1 MKNFLRIFVFLLCFS
16 FFGCLGI
23 IDESLISS
31 VSFEITIPESI
42 EKQSSSA
49 RTATTDNLKLIV
61 DLETKDS
68 EEVRT
73 EEKNVSEGET
83 VSISF
88 EEIPVESEIRL
99 VGKLFDS
106 ESNVLYSGESEW
118 VVIQSGKNT
127 VNLEM
132 KKVITEDDTEGGDNT
147 GEDDNTDDS
156 EPDDKV
162 EETPKDVIVD
172 AAEPTEVMDLTPF
185 VFVKGSDVTSTTLQC
200 SGMSTD
206 EGVITFQWEVKNANG
221 EWKPLVPRGNEQ
233 ALDLYVSIL
242 EVFATDFEVNEVKN
256 YRCIVTNTNDKVN
269 GNKTASVTKYT
280 TIAYVEGI
288 LSSMT
293 AEYKND
299 CYEIFGTDFTYENI
313 NVTEEWSSGENSF
326 KFTIPASNTRYE
338 VKQNSTTDEGENVI
352 GAVPYTITYIG
363 GYANAE
369 TSLSQELKIPVKYQL
384 KPADLKLSSYFNDSY
399 VSTSEDGK
407 TLKVPQYG
415 TVEYELGLSKD
426 VSLPIKIINADET
439 TTTIEKWEYSNEYY
453 STKIYKD
460 GTLIENDASCEVAG
474 VYKYKLAIN
483 SENEWFVCEENNT
496 KEFDVEVCTWNMSVT
511 GTTKNDSG
519 EFVLNDTSTPQCL
532 VSVTNDAISNITVSF
547 YDGDTELTG
556 GTFVVYAQSTTQ
568 RKEIIAKVG
577 TIEVGTVVVI
587 IPGYEAGSISN
598 PITSWDD
605 LVTAMQNEGGDIYI
619 KGSLT
624 ADSTLNIEKERAIIA
639 DGAVTI
645 TRDQNFNGTLFNVN
659 NNFVL
664 KGENANSSITI
675 DGNGVSAENTIIST
689 NYNVSLE
696 YVTMTNCSGTS
707 YNGIINVSNSQIL
720 SLKNC
725 SFIENSI
732 TNTVCISGENIAA
745 TIENCSFSDSCID
758 LFIINAKNVSI
769 NNTSFAQ
776 DNSNNLSITKC
787 PTLELG
793 ENLKIPL
800 IYYNN
805 SDGTNSELDILCKD
819 TSLSDEN
826 IPIYLS
832 LVKYANDEASYDL
845 DLFAD
850 DQNIPD
856 SVFVISNSNYVLNTS
871 TGVVEPVS
879 SGESGSES
887 SGSIVDFYTLK
898 NAIDSANGSETE
910 PYVIKIAAN
919 ESGIIDIRESI
930 TINSHIKFVPAGS
943 SNITLSRNAGL
954 TDQNLFVVSENASL
968 TIGDDNSTGSII
980 IDGGSENYIPSTKSL
995 INVASGG
1002 KLILNKNCVLQ
1013 NNTCPDDYNS
1023 SNGSAVYSKGGTIEI
1038 NGAKISNNKVLYK
1051 SKSGGGIY
1059 LENGSFY
1066 MNSGTFE
1073 GNSVSANGNKA
1084 YGGAIALYSCGLI
1097 QIKEGTF
1104 TNNNV
1109 SATDTECY
1117 GGAIFISNAPTGTT
1131 ISNCSFNQ
1139 NKAYQK
1145 GAAIYIGGTAT
1156 GTVAISSCDFSGNS
1170 ITNTDGTDSDISVGN
1185 SSCVVTVDNTT
1196 ISEVWNQN

>member
-1 MKNFLRIFVFLLCFS
+1 MKIFLRIFVFLFCFS

-42 EKQSSSA
+42 EKQSTSA

-118 VVIQSGKNT
+118 VVIQSGKNE
-127 VNLEM
+127 VNLVM
-132 KKVITEDDTEGGDNT
+132 KKEI
-147 GEDDNTDDS
+147 
-156 EPDDKV
+156 
-162 EETPKDVIVD
+162 IVD
-172 AAEPTEVMDLTPF
+172 AAEPTEVMDLTST

-206 EGVITFQWEVKNANG
+206 EGVITFQWQVQNANG
-221 EWKPLVPRGNEQ
+221 EWETLEARGNQQ
-233 ALDLYVSIL
+233 ALNLYVSIL
-242 EVFATDFEVNEVKN
+242 DVFATDFKVNEVKN

-269 GNKTASVTKYT
+269 GNKTASVTKT
-280 TIAYVEGI
+280 ATIAYVEGI

-293 AEYKND
+293 AEYKKS
-299 CYEIFGTDFTYENI
+299 CYEIFGTAFTYENI
-313 NVTEEWSSGENSF
+313 IVKEKWISGENSF
-326 KFTIPASNTRYE
+326 EFTVPASNTRYE
-338 VKQNSTTDEGENVI
+338 VKQNSTTDSESVI
-352 GAVPYTITYIG
+352 GAVPHTITYKG

-369 TSLSQELKIPVKYQL
+369 APLSQELTIPVKYLL
-384 KPADLKLSSYFNDSY
+384 KTADLKLSSYFNDSY

-415 TVEYELGLSKD
+415 TVEYGLTLPEFMGG
-426 VSLPIKIINADET
+426 SLTIIKADGTIEPIKDLT
-439 TTTIEKWEYSNEYY
+439 YSGDYY
-453 STKIYKD
+453 STTIYKD
-460 GTLIENDASCEVAG
+460 GTLIENYASCEVAG
-474 VYKYKLAIN
+474 VYKYKLAIK

-496 KEFDVEVCTWNMSVT
+496 KEFDVKVCTWNMSVT

-519 EFVLNDTSTPQCL
+519 EFVLNDTSTTQCS
-532 VSVTNDAISNITVSF
+532 VSATNEAISNITVSF
-547 YDGDTELTG
+547 YDGDTELTD
-556 GTFVVYAQSTTQ
+556 GTIIFDAPTTTQ

-587 IPGYEAGSISN
+587 IPGPEAGSISN
-598 PITSWDD
+598 PITSWGD

-624 ADSTLNIEKERAIIA
+624 ANSTLNIEKEREIIA

-645 TRDQNFNGTLFNVN
+645 TRAQNFNGTLINVN

-664 KGENANSSITI
+664 KGENANSLITI
-675 DGNGVSAENTIIST
+675 DENGVSAEKTIIST

-696 YVTMTNCSGTS
+696 YVTMTNCNSPS
-707 YNGIINVSNSQIL
+707 CNGIIDVSNSEIL

-725 SFIENSI
+725 SFQGNSI
-732 TNTVCISGENIAA
+732 TNTVYISGENIAA

-758 LFIINAKNVSI
+758 LSIINAKSVSI
-769 NNTSFAQ
+769 NNSSFAR

-805 SDGTNSELDILCKD
+805 SDVTNSELDILCKD
-819 TSLSDEN
+819 TSLLDED

-832 LVKYANDEASYDL
+832 LVKYENDDASYDL

-850 DQNIPD
+850 DQNIPN
-856 SVFVISNSNYVLNTS
+856 SVFAIKNPNYVLDTS

-879 SGESGSES
+879 SGESAYYVSSTGDDSNDGLSLNSPFKTLSYAVSTASSSDIKKIYVVGTLNASSEGYS
-887 SGSIVDFYTLK
+887 NGTGVAENNSVFYFSSAVGTASSPIIIEGYGNDAALSASYDTTNADVRVFATNASSYITMKNLSIIDGNTTGSGS
-898 NAIDSANGSETE
+898 AIYYYGGELILE
-910 PYVIKIAAN
+910 
-919 ESGIIDIRESI
+919 GC
-930 TINSHIKFVPAGS
+930 TI
-943 SNITLSRNAGL
+943 
-954 TDQNLFVVSENASL
+954 E
-968 TIGDDNSTGSII
+968 DNST
-980 IDGGSENYIPSTKSL
+980 TKSSS
-995 INVASGG
+995 VSGVSHDIYMYG
-1002 KLILNKNCVLQ
+1002 NSHLVMLGTEC
-1013 NNTCPDDYNS
+1013 NN
-1023 SNGSAVYSKGGTIEI
+1023 
-1038 NGAKISNNKVLYK
+1038 
-1051 SKSGGGIY
+1051 GIY
-1059 LENGSFY
+1059 LYSSSATFGDDCLIGNDDNTLNAVIHMDNSSVTINASVMLFDSIYSDANNPIVVGTALTSHNNITGSQITISLSDY
-1066 MNSGTFE
+1066 ASTKQIV
-1073 GNSVSANGNKA
+1073 SVSPD
-1084 YGGAIALYSCGLI
+1084 GGAVLSTEVQKFILADSAYTLTS
-1097 QIKEGTF
+1097 EGYL
-1104 TNNNV
+1104 N
-1109 SATDTECY
+1109 
-1117 GGAIFISNAPTGTT
+1117 SN
-1131 ISNCSFNQ
+1131 
-1139 NKAYQK
+1139 
-1145 GAAIYIGGTAT
+1145 
-1156 GTVAISSCDFSGNS
+1156 
-1170 ITNTDGTDSDISVGN
+1170 
-1185 SSCVVTVDNTT
+1185 
-1196 ISEVWNQN
+1196 

>member
-1 MKNFLRIFVFLLCFS
+1 MKIFLRIFVFLFCFS

-42 EKQSSSA
+42 EKQSTSA

-118 VVIQSGKNT
+118 VVIQSGKNE
-127 VNLEM
+127 VNLVM
-132 KKVITEDDTEGGDNT
+132 KKEI
-147 GEDDNTDDS
+147 
-156 EPDDKV
+156 
-162 EETPKDVIVD
+162 IVD
-172 AAEPTEVMDLTPF
+172 AAEPTEVMDLTST

-206 EGVITFQWEVKNANG
+206 EGVITFQWQVQNANG
-221 EWKPLVPRGNEQ
+221 EWETLEARGNQQ
-233 ALDLYVSIL
+233 ALNLYVSIL
-242 EVFATDFEVNEVKN
+242 DVFATDFKVNEVKN

-269 GNKTASVTKYT
+269 GNKTASVTKT
-280 TIAYVEGI
+280 ATIAYVEGI

-293 AEYKND
+293 AEYKKG

-313 NVTEEWSSGENSF
+313 IVKEKWISGENSF
-326 KFTIPASNTRYE
+326 EFTVPASNTRYE
-338 VKQNSTTDEGENVI
+338 VKQNSTTVGESVI
-352 GAVPYTITYIG
+352 GAVPYTITYKG

-369 TSLSQELKIPVKYQL
+369 APLSQELTIPVKYLL
-384 KPADLKLSSYFNDSY
+384 KTADLKLSSYFNDSY

-415 TVEYELGLSKD
+415 TVEYGLTLPEF
-426 VSLPIKIINADET
+426 VGGSLTIIKADSTTEPIKDLT
-439 TTTIEKWEYSNEYY
+439 YSGDYY
-453 STKIYKD
+453 STTIYKD

-496 KEFDVEVCTWNMSVT
+496 KEFDVKVCTWNMSVT

-519 EFVLNDTSTPQCL
+519 EFVLNDTSTPQCS
-532 VSVTNDAISNITVSF
+532 VSATNDAISNITVSF
-547 YDGDTELTG
+547 YDGDTELTD
-556 GTFVVYAQSTTQ
+556 GTIIFDAQTTTQ

-577 TIEVGTVVVI
+577 AIEVGTVVVI
-587 IPGYEAGSISN
+587 IPGPEAGSISN
-598 PITSWDD
+598 PITSWGD

-619 KGSLT
+619 QGFLT
-624 ADSTLNIEKERAIIA
+624 ADSTLNIEKDRAIIA
-639 DGAVTI
+639 NGPVTI
-645 TRDQNFNGTLFNVN
+645 TRAQNFNGTLINVN

-664 KGENANSSITI
+664 KGENANSLISI
-675 DGNGVSAENTIIST
+675 DGNEVDAEKTIIST

-707 YNGIINVSNSQIL
+707 YNGIINVSNSEIL

-725 SFIENSI
+725 SFLSNSI
-732 TNTVCISGENIAA
+732 TNTVYISGENIAA
-745 TIENCSFSDSCID
+745 TIENCSFSDSCVD
-758 LFIINAKNVSI
+758 LSIINAKSVSI
-769 NNTSFAQ
+769 NNSSFDK
-776 DNSNNLSITKC
+776 DNINNLSIKKC

-793 ENLKIPL
+793 GNLKIPL

-819 TSLSDEN
+819 TSLSDVS

-832 LVKYANDEASYDL
+832 LVKYENDEASYDL

-850 DQNIPD
+850 NQDIPD
-856 SVFVISNSNYVLNTS
+856 SVFAINNSDYVLNTS

-910 PYVIKIAAN
+910 PYVIKIAAT
-919 ESGIIDIRESI
+919 ESGLIDISESI

-943 SNITLSRNAGL
+943 SNITLSRNGGL
-954 TDQNLFVVSENASL
+954 TDQNLFVVSGNASL
-968 TIGDDNSTGSII
+968 TIGDDSTGSII
-980 IDGGSENYIPSTKSL
+980 IDGGSENDITSTKSL

-1002 KLILNKNCVLQ
+1002 KLILNNNCVLQ

-1023 SNGSAVYSKGGTIEI
+1023 SNGSAVYSNGGTIEI
-1038 NGAKISNNKVLYK
+1038 NGAKICNNKVLRE

-1073 GNSVSANGNKA
+1073 GNSVSADGNKA
-1084 YGGAIALYSCGLI
+1084 YGGAIALYSCNLI
-1097 QIKEGTF
+1097 QIKDGTF

-1109 SATDTECY
+1109 SATATECY
-1117 GGAIFISNAPTGTT
+1117 GGAIFISDAPTGTT

-1145 GAAIYIGGTAT
+1145 GAAIYIGGTTA
-1156 GTVAISSCDFSGNS
+1156 GTVAISSCNFSGNS
-1170 ITNTDGTDSDISVGN
+1170 ITNTDGTVSDIFVGN
-1185 SSCVVTVDNTT
+1185 SSCTVMVEENQ
-1196 ISEVWNQN
+1196 ISNAWSQ

>member
-1 MKNFLRIFVFLLCFS
+1 MKNFLRIFVFLFCFS

-42 EKQSSSA
+42 EKQSTSA

-118 VVIQSGKNT
+118 VVIQSGKNE
-127 VNLEM
+127 VNLVM
-132 KKVITEDDTEGGDNT
+132 KKEI
-147 GEDDNTDDS
+147 
-156 EPDDKV
+156 
-162 EETPKDVIVD
+162 IVD
-172 AAEPTEVMDLTPF
+172 AAEPTEVMDLTST

-206 EGVITFQWEVKNANG
+206 EGVITFQWQVQNANG
-221 EWKPLVPRGNEQ
+221 EWETLEARGNQQ
-233 ALDLYVSIL
+233 ALNLYVSIL
-242 EVFATDFEVNEVKN
+242 DVFATDFEVNEVKN

-269 GNKTASVTKYT
+269 GNKTASVTKT
-280 TIAYVEGI
+280 ATIAYVEGI

-293 AEYKND
+293 AEYKKG
-299 CYEIFGTDFTYENI
+299 CYEIFGTAFTYENI
-313 NVTEEWSSGENSF
+313 IVKEKWISGENSF
-326 KFTIPASNTRYE
+326 EFTVPASNTRYE
-338 VKQNSTTDEGENVI
+338 VKQNSTPAGESESVSVI
-352 GAVPYTITYIG
+352 GAVPYTITYKG

-369 TSLSQELKIPVKYQL
+369 TSLSQELTIPVKYQL
-384 KPADLKLSSYFNDSY
+384 KPADLQLSSYFNDSY

-439 TTTIEKWEYSNEYY
+439 TTTIEKWEYSNDYY
-453 STKIYKD
+453 STTIYKD
-460 GTLIENDASCEVAG
+460 GTLIENYASCEVAG
-474 VYKYKLAIN
+474 VYKYKLAIK

-496 KEFDVEVCTWNMSVT
+496 KEFDVKVCTWNMSVT

-519 EFVLNDTSTPQCL
+519 EFVLNDTSTTQCS
-532 VSVTNDAISNITVSF
+532 VSATNEAISNITVSF
-547 YDGDTELTG
+547 YDGNTELTD
-556 GTFVVYAQSTTQ
+556 GTIIFDAPTTTQ

-587 IPGYEAGSISN
+587 IPGPEAGSISN
-598 PITSWDD
+598 PITSWGD

-624 ADSTLNIEKERAIIA
+624 ADSTLNIEKEREIIA

-645 TRDQNFNGTLFNVN
+645 TRAQNFNGTLINVN

-664 KGENANSSITI
+664 KGENANSLITI
-675 DGNGVSAENTIIST
+675 DENGVSAEKTIIST

-696 YVTMTNCSGTS
+696 YVTMTNCNSPS
-707 YNGIINVSNSQIL
+707 CNGIIDVSNSEIL

-725 SFIENSI
+725 SFLGNSI
-732 TNTVCISGENIAA
+732 TNTVYISDEKIVA

-758 LFIINAKNVSI
+758 LSIINAKSVSI
-769 NNTSFAQ
+769 NNSSFAR

-805 SDGTNSELDILCKD
+805 SDVTNSELDILCKD
-819 TSLSDEN
+819 ISLSDVN

-832 LVKYANDEASYDL
+832 LVKYENDDASYDL
-845 DLFAD
+845 DLFED
-850 DQNIPD
+850 DQDIPN
-856 SVFVISNSNYVLNTS
+856 SVFAISNSDYVLNTF

-898 NAIDSANGSETE
+898 NAIDSANGSEIE
-910 PYVIKIAAN
+910 PYVIKIAAT
-919 ESGIIDIRESI
+919 ESGLIDIRESI

-943 SNITLSRNAGL
+943 SDITLSRNAGL
-954 TDQNLFVVSENASL
+954 TDQNLFVVSGNASL
-968 TIGDDNSTGSII
+968 TIGDDTSTGSII
-980 IDGGSENYIPSTKSL
+980 IDGGSENDITSTKSL

-1013 NNTCPDDYNS
+1013 NNTCPDDFNS
-1023 SNGSAVYSKGGTIEI
+1023 SNGSAVYSNGGTIEI

-1073 GNSVSANGNKA
+1073 GNSVSADGNKA
-1084 YGGAIALYSCGLI
+1084 YGGAIALYSCNLI
-1097 QIKEGTF
+1097 
-1104 TNNNV
+1104 
-1109 SATDTECY
+1109 
-1117 GGAIFISNAPTGTT
+1117 
-1131 ISNCSFNQ
+1131 
-1139 NKAYQK
+1139 
-1145 GAAIYIGGTAT
+1145 
-1156 GTVAISSCDFSGNS
+1156 
-1170 ITNTDGTDSDISVGN
+1170 
-1185 SSCVVTVDNTT
+1185 
-1196 ISEVWNQN
+1196 

>member
-1 MKNFLRIFVFLLCFS
+1 MKNFLRIFVFLFCFS

-42 EKQSSSA
+42 EKQSTSA

-118 VVIQSGKNT
+118 VVIQSGKNE
-127 VNLEM
+127 VNLVM
-132 KKVITEDDTEGGDNT
+132 KKEI
-147 GEDDNTDDS
+147 
-156 EPDDKV
+156 
-162 EETPKDVIVD
+162 IVD
-172 AAEPTEVMDLTPF
+172 AAEPTEVMDLTST

-206 EGVITFQWEVKNANG
+206 EGVITFQWQVQNANG
-221 EWKPLVPRGNEQ
+221 EWETLEARGNQQ
-233 ALDLYVSIL
+233 ALNLYVSIL
-242 EVFATDFEVNEVKN
+242 DVFATDFEVNEVKN

-269 GNKTASVTKYT
+269 GNKTASVTKT
-280 TIAYVEGI
+280 ATIAYVEGI

-293 AEYKND
+293 AEYKKG
-299 CYEIFGTDFTYENI
+299 CYEIFGTAFTYENI
-313 NVTEEWSSGENSF
+313 IVKEKWISGENSF
-326 KFTIPASNTRYE
+326 EFTVPASNTRYE
-338 VKQNSTTDEGENVI
+338 VKQNSTPAGESVI

-369 TSLSQELKIPVKYQL
+369 TSLSQELTIPVKYQL
-384 KPADLKLSSYFNDSY
+384 KPADLQLSSYFNDSY

-415 TVEYELGLSKD
+415 TVKYELTLPESVGGGLT
-426 VSLPIKIINADET
+426 IINADET
-439 TTTIEKWEYSNEYY
+439 TTTIEKWEYSNDYY
-453 STKIYKD
+453 STTIYKD
-460 GTLIENDASCEVAG
+460 GTLIENYASCEVAG

-496 KEFDVEVCTWNMSVT
+496 TEFDVKVCTWNMSVT

-519 EFVLNDTSTPQCL
+519 EFVLNDTSTSQCS
-532 VSVTNDAISNITVSF
+532 VSATNEAISNNITVSF
-547 YDGDTELTG
+547 YDCDKELTD
-556 GTFVVYAQSTTQ
+556 GTIIFDAPTTTQ

-577 TIEVGTVVVI
+577 AIEVGTVVVI
-587 IPGYEAGSISN
+587 IPGPEAGSISN

-619 KGSLT
+619 QGSLT
-624 ADSTLNIEKERAIIA
+624 ADSTLNIEKDRAIIA
-639 DGAVTI
+639 NGAVTI
-645 TRDQNFNGTLFNVN
+645 TRAQDFNGTLINVN

-675 DGNGVSAENTIIST
+675 DGNGGGAAEKTIIST

-707 YNGIINVSNSQIL
+707 YNGIINVSNSEIL

-732 TNTVCISGENIAA
+732 TNTVYISGENIAA

-805 SDGTNSELDILCKD
+805 SDGANSELDILCKET
-819 TSLSDEN
+819 TSLLDES

-832 LVKYANDEASYDL
+832 LVKYENDDASYDL

-850 DQNIPD
+850 DQYIPD
-856 SVFVISNSNYVLNTS
+856 SVFAIKNPNYVLNTS

-887 SGSIVDFYTLK
+887 SNAVVDFTTLQT
-898 NAIDSANGSETE
+898 AINNANGTETD
-910 PYVIKIAAN
+910 PFVINIAVN
-919 ESGIIDIRESI
+919 ESGQ
-930 TINSHIKFVPAGS
+930 THFK
-943 SNITLSRNAGL
+943 
-954 TDQNLFVVSENASL
+954 
-968 TIGDDNSTGSII
+968 
-980 IDGGSENYIPSTKSL
+980 
-995 INVASGG
+995 
-1002 KLILNKNCVLQ
+1002 
-1013 NNTCPDDYNS
+1013 
-1023 SNGSAVYSKGGTIEI
+1023 
-1038 NGAKISNNKVLYK
+1038 
-1051 SKSGGGIY
+1051 
-1059 LENGSFY
+1059 
-1066 MNSGTFE
+1066 
-1073 GNSVSANGNKA
+1073 
-1084 YGGAIALYSCGLI
+1084 
-1097 QIKEGTF
+1097 
-1104 TNNNV
+1104 
-1109 SATDTECY
+1109 
-1117 GGAIFISNAPTGTT
+1117 
-1131 ISNCSFNQ
+1131 
-1139 NKAYQK
+1139 
-1145 GAAIYIGGTAT
+1145 
-1156 GTVAISSCDFSGNS
+1156 DF
-1170 ITNTDGTDSDISVGN
+1170 
-1185 SSCVVTVDNTT
+1185 
-1196 ISEVWNQN
+1196 

>member
-1 MKNFLRIFVFLLCFS
+1 MKIFLRIFVFLFCFS

-42 EKQSSSA
+42 EKQSTSA

-118 VVIQSGKNT
+118 VVIQSGKNE
-127 VNLEM
+127 VNLVM
-132 KKVITEDDTEGGDNT
+132 KKEI
-147 GEDDNTDDS
+147 
-156 EPDDKV
+156 
-162 EETPKDVIVD
+162 IVD
-172 AAEPTEVMDLTPF
+172 AAEPTEVMDLTST
-185 VFVKGSDVTSTTLQC
+185 VFVKGSDVTSTILQC

-206 EGVITFQWEVKNANG
+206 EGVITFQWQVQNANG
-221 EWKPLVPRGNEQ
+221 EWETLEARGNQQ
-233 ALDLYVSIL
+233 ALNLYVSIL
-242 EVFATDFEVNEVKN
+242 DVFATDFKVNEVKN

-269 GNKTASVTKYT
+269 GNKTASVTKT
-280 TIAYVEGI
+280 ATIAYVEGI

-293 AEYKND
+293 AEYKKG

-313 NVTEEWSSGENSF
+313 IVKEKWISGENSF
-326 KFTIPASNTRYE
+326 EFTVPASNTRYE
-338 VKQNSTTDEGENVI
+338 VKQNSTTVGESVI
-352 GAVPYTITYIG
+352 GAVPHTITYIG
-363 GYANAE
+363 VNAE
-369 TSLSQELKIPVKYQL
+369 APLSQELTIPVKYLL
-384 KPADLKLSSYFNDSY
+384 KTADLQLSSLFNNFSITT
-399 VSTSEDGK
+399 TSEDDK

-415 TVEYELGLSKD
+415 TVKYGLTLPEF
-426 VSLPIKIINADET
+426 VGGSLTIIKADGTTEPIKDLTNSGD
-439 TTTIEKWEYSNEYY
+439 YY
-453 STKIYKD
+453 STTIYKD
-460 GTLIENDASCEVAG
+460 GTLIENDASCEVAD
-474 VYKYKLAIN
+474 VYKYKLAIK

-496 KEFDVEVCTWNMSVT
+496 KEFDVKVCTWNMSVT

-519 EFVLNDTSTPQCL
+519 EFVLNDTSTPQCS
-532 VSVTNDAISNITVSF
+532 VSATNEAISNITVSF
-547 YDGDTELTG
+547 YDADKKLTD
-556 GTFVVYAQSTTQ
+556 GTISVNAQSTTQ

-577 TIEVGTVVVI
+577 TIKVGTVVVI
-587 IPGYEAGSISN
+587 IPGPEAGSISN
-598 PITSWDD
+598 PITSWGD

-619 KGSLT
+619 QGFLT
-624 ADSTLNIEKERAIIA
+624 ADSTLNIEKDRAIIA
-639 DGAVTI
+639 NGPVTI
-645 TRDQNFNGTLFNVN
+645 TRAQNFNGTLINVN

-664 KGENANSSITI
+664 KGENANSLISI
-675 DGNGVSAENTIIST
+675 DGNEVDAEKTIIST

-696 YVTMTNCSGTS
+696 YVTMTKCNSTL
-707 YNGIINVSNSQIL
+707 YNGIINVSNSEIL

-725 SFIENSI
+725 SFLRNSI
-732 TNTVCISGENIAA
+732 TNTVYISGENIAA
-745 TIENCSFSDSCID
+745 TIENCSFSDSCVD
-758 LFIINAKNVSI
+758 LSIINAKSVSI
-769 NNTSFAQ
+769 NNSSFAQ

-793 ENLKIPL
+793 GNLKIPL

-805 SDGTNSELDILCKD
+805 SDETNSELDILCKET
-819 TSLSDEN
+819 TSLLDEN

-832 LVKYANDEASYDL
+832 LVKYENDEASYDL

-850 DQNIPD
+850 DQNIPN
-856 SVFVISNSNYVLNTS
+856 SVFAIKNSNYVLNTS

-910 PYVIKIAAN
+910 PYVIKIAAT
-919 ESGIIDIRESI
+919 ESGLIDISESI

-943 SNITLSRNAGL
+943 SNITLSRNEGL
-954 TDQNLFVVSENASL
+954 TDQNLFVVSGNASL
-968 TIGDDNSTGSII
+968 TIGDDSTGSIN
-980 IDGGSENYIPSTKSL
+980 IDGGSENDITSTKSL

-1013 NNTCPDDYNS
+1013 NNTCPDNYSS
-1023 SNGSAVYSKGGTIEI
+1023 SNGSAVYSNGGTIEI
-1038 NGAKISNNKVLYK
+1038 NGAKICNNKVLRE

-1059 LENGSFY
+1059 LINGSFC

-1073 GNSVSANGNKA
+1073 GNSVSATGNNV
-1084 YGGAIALYSCGLI
+1084 YGGAIALYSCDLI
-1097 QIKEGTF
+1097 QINGGTF
-1104 TNNNV
+1104 YKNVV
-1109 SATDTECY
+1109 SATNTECY
-1117 GGAIFISNAPTGTT
+1117 GGAIFISNAPTETT

-1145 GAAIYIGGTAT
+1145 GAAIYFGGTTA
-1156 GTVAISSCDFSGNS
+1156 GTVAISSCNFSGNS
-1170 ITNTDGTDSDISVGN
+1170 ITNTDGTVSDIFVGN
-1185 SSCVVTVDNTT
+1185 SSCTVTVEENQ
-1196 ISEVWNQN
+1196 ISDAWSQ

>member
-1 MKNFLRIFVFLLCFS
+1 MNDLRGAFSMKIFLRIFVFLFCFS

-42 EKQSSSA
+42 EKQSTSA

-118 VVIQSGKNT
+118 VVIQSGKNE
-127 VNLEM
+127 VNLVM
-132 KKVITEDDTEGGDNT
+132 KKEI
-147 GEDDNTDDS
+147 
-156 EPDDKV
+156 
-162 EETPKDVIVD
+162 IVD
-172 AAEPTEVMDLTPF
+172 AAEPTEVMDLTST

-206 EGVITFQWEVKNANG
+206 EGVITFQWQVQNANG
-221 EWKPLVPRGNEQ
+221 EWETLEARGNQQ
-233 ALDLYVSIL
+233 ALNLYVSIL
-242 EVFATDFEVNEVKN
+242 DVFATDFKVNEVKN

-269 GNKTASVTKYT
+269 GNKTASVTKT
-280 TIAYVEGI
+280 ATIAYVEGI

-293 AEYKND
+293 AEYKKG
-299 CYEIFGTDFTYENI
+299 CYEIFGTAFTYENI
-313 NVTEEWSSGENSF
+313 IVKEKWISGENSF
-326 KFTIPASNTRYE
+326 EFTVPASNTRYE
-338 VKQNSTTDEGENVI
+338 VKQNSTTVGESVI
-352 GAVPYTITYIG
+352 GAVPHTITYIG
-363 GYANAE
+363 VNAE
-369 TSLSQELKIPVKYQL
+369 APLSQELTIPVKYLL
-384 KPADLKLSSYFNDSY
+384 KTADLQLSSLFNNFSITT
-399 VSTSEDGK
+399 TSEDDK

-426 VSLPIKIINADET
+426 VSFPIKIINADET

-453 STKIYKD
+453 STTIYKD
-460 GTLIENDASCEVAG
+460 GTLIENYASCEVAG
-474 VYKYKLAIN
+474 VYKYKLAIK

-496 KEFDVEVCTWNMSVT
+496 KEFDVKVCTWNMSVT

-519 EFVLNDTSTPQCL
+519 EFVLNDTSTPQCS
-532 VSVTNDAISNITVSF
+532 VSATNEAISNITVSF
-547 YDGDTELTG
+547 YDADKELTD
-556 GTFVVYAQSTTQ
+556 GTISVNAQSTTQ

-577 TIEVGTVVVI
+577 TIKVGTVVVI
-587 IPGYEAGSISN
+587 IPGLEAGSISN
-598 PITSWDD
+598 PITSWGD

-619 KGSLT
+619 QGSLT
-624 ADSTLNIEKERAIIA
+624 ADSTLNIEKDRAIIA
-639 DGAVTI
+639 NGAVTI
-645 TRDQNFNGTLFNVN
+645 TRAQDFNGTLFNVN

-664 KGENANSSITI
+664 KGENANSLITI
-675 DGNGVSAENTIIST
+675 DENGVSAEKTIIST

-696 YVTMTNCSGTS
+696 YVTMTNCNSTS
-707 YNGIINVSNSQIL
+707 DNGIIDVSNSEIL

-725 SFIENSI
+725 SFLRNSI
-732 TNTVCISGENIAA
+732 TNTVYISGENIAA
-745 TIENCSFSDSCID
+745 TIENCSFSDSCVD
-758 LFIINAKNVSI
+758 LSIINAKSVSI
-769 NNTSFAQ
+769 NNSSFAQ

-805 SDGTNSELDILCKD
+805 SDVTNSELDILCKN
-819 TSLSDEN
+819 TSLSDEK

-832 LVKYANDEASYDL
+832 LVKYENDEASYDL

-850 DQNIPD
+850 DQNIPN
-856 SVFVISNSNYVLNTS
+856 SVFAISNSDYVLDTS

-887 SGSIVDFYTLK
+887 SNAVVDVNTLK
-898 NAIDSANGSETE
+898 NAIDSANGSEAE
-910 PYVIKIAAN
+910 PYVIKIAAT
-919 ESGIIDIRESI
+919 ESGLIDISESI

-954 TDQNLFVVSENASL
+954 TGQNLFVVSGNASL
-968 TIGDDNSTGSII
+968 TIGDDTSTGSII
-980 IDGGSENYIPSTKSL
+980 IDGGSENDITSTKSL

-1013 NNTCPDDYNS
+1013 NNTCPDDFNS
-1023 SNGSAVYSKGGTIEI
+1023 SNGSAVYSNGGTIEI
-1038 NGAKISNNKVLYK
+1038 NGAKICNNKVLRE

-1073 GNSVSANGNKA
+1073 GNSVSADGNKA
-1084 YGGAIALYSCGLI
+1084 YGGAIALYSCNLI
-1097 QIKEGTF
+1097 QIKDGTF

-1117 GGAIFISNAPTGTT
+1117 GGAIFISNAPTGAT

-1145 GAAIYIGGTAT
+1145 GAAIYIGGTTA

-1170 ITNTDGTDSDISVGN
+1170 ITNTAGTVSDISVGN

>member
-1 MKNFLRIFVFLLCFS
+1 MKNFLKIFVFLLCFS

-49 RTATTDNLKLIV
+49 RTATTDNLKLRV

-221 EWKPLVPRGNEQ
+221 EWKPLEARGNQQ
-233 ALDLYVSIL
+233 ALNLFVSIL
-242 EVFATDFEVNEVKN
+242 DVFATDFEVNEVKD

-288 LSSMT
+288 LSSMK

-313 NVTEEWSSGENSF
+313 NVTEEWISGENSF

-338 VKQNSTTDEGENVI
+338 VKQNSTTGESVI
-352 GAVPYTITYIG
+352 GDVPYTITYRG
-363 GYANAE
+363 ENANPE
-369 TSLSQELKIPVKYQL
+369 KPLSQELTIPVKYLL
-384 KPADLKLSSYFNDSY
+384 KTADLQLSSYFNDSY

-415 TVEYELGLSKD
+415 TVKYELTLPESVGGSLTIIKAEGEPESIKD
-426 VSLPIKIINADET
+426 L
-439 TTTIEKWEYSNEYY
+439 TISGDYY
-453 STKIYKD
+453 STKIYKE

-519 EFVLNDTSTPQCL
+519 EFVLNDTSTPQCS
-532 VSVTNDAISNITVSF
+532 VSATNEAISNITVSF

-587 IPGYEAGSISN
+587 IPGHEAGSISN
-598 PITSWDD
+598 PITSWGD

-624 ADSTLNIEKERAIIA
+624 ADSTLNIEKDRAIIA

-696 YVTMTNCSGTS
+696 YVTMTNCNSTS
-707 YNGIINVSNSQIL
+707 DNGIIDVSNSEIL

-732 TNTVCISGENIAA
+732 NNTVYISGENIEA
-745 TIENCSFSDSCID
+745 TIENCSFSDSCVD
-758 LFIINAKNVSI
+758 LSIINANIVSI
-769 NNTSFAQ
+769 NNSSFDQ
-776 DNSNNLSITKC
+776 DNIKNLSITKC

-805 SDGTNSELDILCKD
+805 SDVTNSELDILCKD
-819 TSLSDEN
+819 TYLSDEN
-826 IPIYLS
+826 IPIYLR
-832 LVKYANDEASYDL
+832 LAKYANDEASYDL

-850 DQNIPD
+850 DQIIPD
-856 SVFVISNSNYVLNTS
+856 SVFVIYNSNYVLNTS

-887 SGSIVDFYTLK
+887 SNAVVDFTTLQT
-898 NAIDSANGSETE
+898 AINNANGTETN
-910 PYVIKIAAN
+910 PFVINVAAN
-919 ESGIIDIRESI
+919 ESGIIDIKESI
-930 TINSHIKFVPAGS
+930 TINSHIKLVPVES
-943 SNITLSRNAGL
+943 KNVTLSRNAEL
-954 TDQNLFVVSENASL
+954 TDQNLFVVSANASL
-968 TIGDDNSTGSII
+968 TIGDASSSASII
-980 IDGGSENYIPSTKSL
+980 IDGNSITSTKSL

-1002 KLILNKNCVLQ
+1002 NLILNKNCVLQ
-1013 NNTCPDDYNS
+1013 NNTCPDNYNS
-1023 SNGSAVYSKGGTIEI
+1023 SNGSAVYSNGGTIEI
-1038 NGAKISNNKVLYK
+1038 NGAKICNNKVLYK

-1084 YGGAIALYSCGLI
+1084 YGGAIALYSCDLI

-1131 ISNCSFNQ
+1131 ISNCIFNQ

-1170 ITNTDGTDSDISVGN
+1170 ITNTTDGTVSDIFVGN

>member
-49 RTATTDNLKLIV
+49 RTATTDNLKLRV

-206 EGVITFQWEVKNANG
+206 EGVITFQWDVKNANG
-221 EWKPLVPRGNEQ
+221 EWEPLVPRGNEQ

-242 EVFATDFEVNEVKN
+242 EVFATDFEVNEVKD

-313 NVTEEWSSGENSF
+313 NVTEEWISGENSF

-338 VKQNSTTDEGENVI
+338 VKQNSTTGESVI

-369 TSLSQELKIPVKYQL
+369 TSLSQELKIPVKYLL
-384 KPADLKLSSYFNDSY
+384 KTAELQLSSYFNDSY
-399 VSTSEDGK
+399 VSTSEDDK

-474 VYKYKLAIN
+474 VYKYKLAIK

-496 KEFDVEVCTWNMSVT
+496 KEFDVEVYKWEMTVEVSYYNPSNTDETIVATQNASGNYVVPNTVQQCYVSAKTNIDGISPVVLSLESNDVPNTSGYFFPGTIITVKFGDNEIGTVTVVSATVGSEDFPVTDWTVLTSLVDPDEATDEPITIYVSGTITATEQAAFINRPVTIIPKGNVKITRSSETYVFSVNKNFSVRGEKENTLTISDSSTQNNYPLISCTQVDVTVSFSNCIFENAKNTDSYGSVLYVSGKQNISLENCEIKNNNGSSIVLSQEEDSSIKFVDCSFVNNAT
-511 GTTKNDSG
+511 DITVKECYSFTLSGLINISSLYFENSPIDNVYPQYNVECENLSGMVVIKAEDYDNLTLFENGTTLPNGVFSLADSNYRFTADG
-519 EFVLNDTSTPQCL
+519 QVEFVSGGGSGSD
-532 VSVTNDAISNITVSF
+532 SNITVVDVNTLKS
-547 YDGDTELTG
+547 
-556 GTFVVYAQSTTQ
+556 A
-568 RKEIIAKVG
+568 
-577 TIEVGTVVVI
+577 
-587 IPGYEAGSISN
+587 ISN
-598 PITSWDD
+598 
-605 LVTAMQNEGGDIYI
+605 AG
-619 KGSLT
+619 
-624 ADSTLNIEKERAIIA
+624 ERS
-639 DGAVTI
+639 V
-645 TRDQNFNGTLFNVN
+645 
-659 NNFVL
+659 
-664 KGENANSSITI
+664 
-675 DGNGVSAENTIIST
+675 
-689 NYNVSLE
+689 
-696 YVTMTNCSGTS
+696 
-707 YNGIINVSNSQIL
+707 
-720 SLKNC
+720 
-725 SFIENSI
+725 
-732 TNTVCISGENIAA
+732 
-745 TIENCSFSDSCID
+745 
-758 LFIINAKNVSI
+758 
-769 NNTSFAQ
+769 
-776 DNSNNLSITKC
+776 DN
-787 PTLELG
+787 
-793 ENLKIPL
+793 
-800 IYYNN
+800 
-805 SDGTNSELDILCKD
+805 
-819 TSLSDEN
+819 
-826 IPIYLS
+826 
-832 LVKYANDEASYDL
+832 
-845 DLFAD
+845 
-850 DQNIPD
+850 
-856 SVFVISNSNYVLNTS
+856 
-871 TGVVEPVS
+871 
-879 SGESGSES
+879 
-887 SGSIVDFYTLK
+887 
-898 NAIDSANGSETE
+898 
-910 PYVIKIAAN
+910 PYVIAV
-919 ESGIIDIRESI
+919 SGNSEGYIDLSE
-930 TINSHIKFVPAGS
+930 TMEINSHIKLIPAG
-943 SNITLSRNAGL
+943 NTDVKIGRNPEITGN
-954 TDQNLFVVSENASL
+954 NLFVINSNASL
-968 TIGDDNSTGSII
+968 TLGDDNSTGSII
-980 IDGGSENYIPSTKSL
+980 IDGGSENYITSTKSL

-1002 KLILNKNCVLQ
+1002 TLVLNENSVLQ
-1013 NNTCPDDYNS
+1013 NNLC
-1023 SNGSAVYSKGGTIEI
+1023 NGTQGGAVYSNGGTINI
-1038 NGAKISNNKVLYK
+1038 YGGYISSNTIDDTNNARY
-1051 SKSGGGIY
+1051 GGGIY
-1059 LENGSFY
+1059 LKNGSFT
-1066 MNSGTFE
+1066 MTSGKFSSNSI
-1073 GNSVSANGNKA
+1073 NSNDSEKSA
-1084 YGGAIALYSCGLI
+1084 YGGALALESCTVNISGG
-1097 QIKEGTF
+1097 EF
-1104 TNNNV
+1104 TANFVKTN
-1109 SATDTECY
+1109 TTECY
-1117 GGAIFISNAPTGTT
+1117 GGAIYILGSSSSSESNPHS
-1131 ISNCSFNQ
+1131 ISNCTFTANS
-1139 NKAYQK
+1139 AYQR
-1145 GAAIYIGGTAT
+1145 GAAIYGAGSGYLNIKN
-1156 GTVAISSCDFSGNS
+1156 CDFSNNAISNEEQGLQTGGTIYKGNGSS
-1170 ITNTDGTDSDISVGN
+1170 ITILIDEENKFENTQ
-1185 SSCVVTVDNTT
+1185 
-1196 ISEVWNQN
+1196 VWNP

>member
-1 MKNFLRIFVFLLCFS
+1 MKNFLRIFVFLFCFS

-42 EKQSSSA
+42 EKQSTSA

-118 VVIQSGKNT
+118 VVIQSGKNE
-127 VNLEM
+127 VNLVM
-132 KKVITEDDTEGGDNT
+132 KKEI
-147 GEDDNTDDS
+147 
-156 EPDDKV
+156 
-162 EETPKDVIVD
+162 IVD
-172 AAEPTEVMDLTPF
+172 AAEPTEVMDLTST
-185 VFVKGSDVTSTTLQC
+185 VFVKGSDVTSTILQC

-206 EGVITFQWEVKNANG
+206 EGVITFQWQVQNANG
-221 EWKPLVPRGNEQ
+221 EWETLEARGNQQ
-233 ALDLYVSIL
+233 ALNLYVSIL
-242 EVFATDFEVNEVKN
+242 DVFATDFKVNEVKN

-269 GNKTASVTKYT
+269 GNKTASVTKT
-280 TIAYVEGI
+280 ATIAYVEGI

-293 AEYKND
+293 AEYKKG
-299 CYEIFGTDFTYENI
+299 CYEIFGTAFTYENI
-313 NVTEEWSSGENSF
+313 IVKEKWISGENSF
-326 KFTIPASNTRYE
+326 EFTVPASNTRYE
-338 VKQNSTTDEGENVI
+338 VKQNSTTDSESVM
-352 GAVPYTITYIG
+352 GAVPYTITYKG

-369 TSLSQELKIPVKYQL
+369 APLSQELTIPVKYLL
-384 KPADLKLSSYFNDSY
+384 KTADLKLSSYFNDSY

-453 STKIYKD
+453 STTIYKD
-460 GTLIENDASCEVAG
+460 GTLIENYASCEVAG
-474 VYKYKLAIN
+474 VYKYKLAIK

-519 EFVLNDTSTPQCL
+519 EFVLNDTSTPQCS
-532 VSVTNDAISNITVSF
+532 VSATNEAISNITVSF
-547 YDGDTELTG
+547 YDGDTELTDSA
-556 GTFVVYAQSTTQ
+556 FVVSAQSTTQ

-587 IPGYEAGSISN
+587 IPGLEAGSISN
-598 PITSWDD
+598 PITSWGD

-639 DGAVTI
+639 DGVVTI
-645 TRDQNFNGTLFNVN
+645 TRDQDFNETLINVN

-664 KGENANSSITI
+664 KVENANSSITI
-675 DGNGVSAENTIIST
+675 DGNGVSAEKTIIST

-696 YVTMTNCSGTS
+696 YVTMTNCISTS
-707 YNGIINVSNSQIL
+707 DNGIINVSNSEIL

-725 SFIENSI
+725 SFLRNSI
-732 TNTVCISGENIAA
+732 NNTVYISGENIAA

-758 LFIINAKNVSI
+758 LFIINANSVSI
-769 NNTSFAQ
+769 NNTSFDQ
-776 DNSNNLSITKC
+776 DNINNLSITKC

-800 IYYNN
+800 IHYNN

-819 TSLSDEN
+819 TSLSDES

-832 LVKYANDEASYDL
+832 LVKYENDEASYDL

-850 DQNIPD
+850 DQNIPN
-856 SVFVISNSNYVLNTS
+856 SVFAISNSDYVLDTS

-887 SGSIVDFYTLK
+887 SDAVVDFTTLQT
-898 NAIDSANGSETE
+898 AINNANGTETN
-910 PYVIKIAAN
+910 PFVINVAAT
-919 ESGIIDIRESI
+919 ESGIIDISESI

-943 SNITLSRNAGL
+943 SNITLSRNEGL

-968 TIGDDNSTGSII
+968 TIGDDTSTGSII
-980 IDGGSENYIPSTKSL
+980 MDGGSENSITSTKSL

-1013 NNTCPDDYNS
+1013 NNICPDDYNS
-1023 SNGSAVYSKGGTIEI
+1023 SNGSAVYSNGGTIEI
-1038 NGAKISNNKVLYK
+1038 NGAKICNNKVLRE

-1073 GNSVSANGNKA
+1073 GNSVSADGNKA
-1084 YGGAIALYSCGLI
+1084 YGGAIALYSCNLI
-1097 QIKEGTF
+1097 QIKNGIF
-1104 TNNNV
+1104 YKNVV
-1109 SATDTECY
+1109 SATNTECY
-1117 GGAIFISNAPTGTT
+1117 GGAIFISDAPTETT

-1139 NKAYQK
+1139 NAAYQK

-1156 GTVAISSCDFSGNS
+1156 GTVAISSCDFSDNS
-1170 ITNTDGTDSDISVGN
+1170 ITNTDGTVSDIFVGN